1 MRINYKKLKIY
12 TQMQL
17 KNFCFHDSLI
27 NIRNKKVLVDFL
39 YIKDDL
45 KRYFMQAISKIIKN
59 IS

>member
-1 MRINYKKLKIY
+1 
-12 TQMQL
+12 MQL

-45 KRYFMQAISKIIKN
+45 KRYFMQAISKIIKI